1 MLDYFL
7 APENVPF
14 AVVAGLFGLMS
25 VLQIVSFILG
35 LEALSGLD
43 DWLSA
48 ELSFDVD
55 HVPTFGEALLSLL
68 GIGKVPAAFSI
79 LFFLF
84 GFASVGYGLQWGV
97 ATLSGS
103 LWPSWL
109 AGPVAFVFTL
119 PLLRAANGVLAKV
132 VPMDE
137 SFAVSE
143 NTFVGKLAVV
153 TIGTMTHERS
163 AEVRLEDEH
172 GRHHYVQAVADAA
185 GETFR
190 AGDEVVIVGRQG
202 SVFTVVRGPAALL
215 LEE

>member
-14 AVVAGLFGLMS
+14 AIVAGLFGLLS
-25 VLQIVSFILG
+25 ALQIVSFFLG
-35 LEALSGLD
+35 LQALSGLD
-43 DWLSA
+43 DWLST

-55 HVPTFGEALLSLL
+55 HVPTFGEALLSVL
-68 GIGKVPAAFSI
+68 GLGKVPAAFSL

-84 GFASVGYGLQWGV
+84 GYASAGYGLQWGV
-97 ATLSGS
+97 AAIAGS
-103 LWPSWL
+103 PWPAWL
-109 AGPVAFVFTL
+109 AGSVAFVLTL
-119 PLLRAANGVLAKV
+119 PLLRVANELLAKV

-137 SFAVSE
+137 SYAVSE
-143 NTFVGKLAVV
+143 NSFVGKLAVV

-172 GRHHYVQAVADAA
+172 GRRHYVQAVADTA

-190 AGDEVVIVGRQG
+190 GGDEVVIVGRQG
-202 SVFTVVRGPAALL
+202 SVFSVVRGPTALL